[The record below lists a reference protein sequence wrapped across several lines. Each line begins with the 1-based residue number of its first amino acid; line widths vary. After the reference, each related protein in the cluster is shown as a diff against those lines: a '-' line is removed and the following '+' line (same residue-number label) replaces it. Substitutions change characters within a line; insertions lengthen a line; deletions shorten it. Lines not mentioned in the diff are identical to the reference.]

1 MHQSPIQ
8 LFKKYL
14 RKEDISPQKFSQ
26 ISGMPET
33 EVQGIMKG
41 DLPITNLRAHHLAAA
56 FDTDV
61 EIWLK
66 GDRKERMKKNGL
78 KRSPKRPS
86 LVGCD

>member
-14 RKEDISPQKFSQ
+14 REEDISPQEFSQ

-33 EVQGIMKG
+33 EVQGIMEG
-41 DLPITNLRAHHLAAA
+41 DLPITSLRAHHLAAA
-56 FDTDV
+56 FDTEV
-61 EIWLK
+61 EMWLN
-66 GDRKERMKKNGL
+66 GDREKEIKEDELNR
-78 KRSPKRPS
+78 RPKRPS